1 MSSRAGSTLT
11 SSAYRRAPPSSA
23 LSSSP
28 YAYEKLVDRL
38 LSSPRYGERWGR
50 HWLDLVR
57 YADSEGFRRDAYR
70 PLAWRYR
77 DYVVRAFNRDTPYD
91 RFVTEQ
97 IAGDEL
103 TPYDRDAVLGTG
115 YLRMRPYEYNQVDI
129 PKQLSE
135 ILNDITDVT
144 AEVFLGLGMSCARC
158 HDHKFDPI
166 LQQDYF
172 RLQAFFSAI
181 MPYRSIVQ
189 GSPEEK
195 RSQKMQHAEW
205 LLATHDLREKL
216 SALEA
221 PHIEWCW
228 ERSLGRFP
236 DAVKNLL
243 SADFDTLSPLRQQL
257 YDLAYRQV
265 LNDRRR
271 FLKKRF
277 TGEEKKR
284 RDELKKLLASF
295 DHLKPKEIRALT
307 IVDVGPI
314 APPTVVGGRTSRPG
328 AAMSTENVPP
338 GYLAILEGQPLGES
352 LWAEIDPLPGN
363 ATTTGRRSVLARWL
377 TRPDNQL
384 TARALVNRLW
394 QYHFG
399 RGLVATANDFGRQG
413 EPPSHPQLLD
423 WLARELVRRGWSLK
437 SMHRMLVTSNT
448 YRQGAAPEMDH
459 ERADLAVRLFG
470 SNRTRRL
477 AAELIRDAALEAS
490 GELVTA
496 IGGPSEESASLR
508 RALYVQLKRNRPDP
522 MLSAFDA
529 PLGTESCARRNVTT
543 TAPQALLLL
552 NNEWI
557 LARAKSFAERVR
569 SGAAAGAWDAE
580 RIVRRAYRAA
590 FGRAPT
596 EVEINAAVGF
606 LERQSGE
613 IIATLDT
620 DAPRLNEAR
629 RTALVDFC
637 HALLGSNE
645 FVYVD

>member
-1 MSSRAGSTLT
+1 
-11 SSAYRRAPPSSA
+11 
-23 LSSSP
+23 
-28 YAYEKLVDRL
+28 
-38 LSSPRYGERWGR
+38 
-50 HWLDLVR
+50 
-57 YADSEGFRRDAYR
+57 
-70 PLAWRYR
+70 
-77 DYVVRAFNRDTPYD
+77 
-91 RFVTEQ
+91 
-97 IAGDEL
+97 
-103 TPYDRDAVLGTG
+103 
-115 YLRMRPYEYNQVDI
+115 
-129 PKQLSE
+129 
-135 ILNDITDVT
+135 
-144 AEVFLGLGMSCARC
+144 
-158 HDHKFDPI
+158 
-166 LQQDYF
+166 
-172 RLQAFFSAI
+172 
-181 MPYRSIVQ
+181 
-189 GSPEEK
+189 
-195 RSQKMQHAEW
+195 
-205 LLATHDLREKL
+205 
-216 SALEA
+216 
-221 PHIEWCW
+221 
-228 ERSLGRFP
+228 
-236 DAVKNLL
+236 
-243 SADFDTLSPLRQQL
+243 
-257 YDLAYRQV
+257 
-265 LNDRRR
+265 
-271 FLKKRF
+271 
-277 TGEEKKR
+277 
-284 RDELKKLLASF
+284 
-295 DHLKPKEIRALT
+295 
-307 IVDVGPI
+307 
-314 APPTVVGGRTSRPG
+314 
-328 AAMSTENVPP
+328 MSTENVPP

-569 SGAAAGAWDAE
+569 SGAAAGAWVAE